1 MAVKPQLQ
9 PSITNKQM
17 EDKSTYIKELEEFKN
32 LLLIWYHGEANG
44 DTRSLINKKLRN
56 TRNLV
61 LRAGTLKTF
70 TISPP
75 PMIGGM
81 IMQNVDPFA
90 MIFDPPYGQSLIPA
104 LSDMIDEAIG
114 VIETNENFDPNPKK
128 PTQKKQQENSISNRV
143 FLVHGHDNELKETTA
158 RFLEK
163 LDLKPIILHEQT
175 SKGLTIIE
183 KFEEYSD
190 VAFAVVLLTPDD
202 HGSKIGDN
210 DNLLKRARQN
220 VIFELGYFIGK
231 LGRKNVVG
239 LVKDNIE
246 FPSDYT
252 GVIYIGVDNSDGWK
266 MMLSKE
272 MKAAGL
278 KIDLNKI
285 FE

>member
-1 MAVKPQLQ
+1 
-9 PSITNKQM
+9 M
-17 EDKSTYIKELEEFKN
+17 EDRIKYISDLEEFKN
-32 LLLIWYHGEANG
+32 LLKYWLYGNPTSE
-44 DTRSLINKKLRN
+44 TRSQINKKVQN
-56 TRNLV
+56 IKNLV
-61 LRAGTLKTF
+61 LRAGALKTF
-70 TISPP
+70 TIAPP

-81 IMQNVDPFA
+81 IMQNIDPFA
-90 MIFDPPYGQSLIPA
+90 MIFDPPYGQPLIPA
-104 LSDMIDEAIG
+104 LIDMIDEAIG
-114 VIETNENFDPNPKK
+114 VIETKADFDPNPKIIVPK
-128 PTQKKQQENSISNRV
+128 VQKGKNISNRV
-143 FLVHGHDNELKETTA
+143 FLVHGHDNELKEKTA

-163 LDLKPIILHEQT
+163 LELKPIVLHEQT

-202 HGSKIGDN
+202 HGNIISEKEK
-210 DNLLKRARQN
+210 LQKRARQN

-246 FPSDYT
+246 IPSDYT
-252 GVIYIGVDNSDGWK
+252 GVIYIGVDNNDVWK

>member
-1 MAVKPQLQ
+1 MREKAKAKFI
-9 PSITNKQM
+9 S
-17 EDKSTYIKELEEFKN
+17 ELEEFKS
-32 LLLIWYHGEANG
+32 LLTVWEYDNRTVE
-44 DTRSLINKKLRN
+44 TRTQINKKLKN
-56 TRNLV
+56 VRNLV
-61 LRAGTLKTF
+61 LRAGTLRTF

-90 MIFDPPYGQSLIPA
+90 MIFNPPYGESLIPTII
-104 LSDMIDEAIG
+104 DMIDETVG
-114 VIETNENFDPNPKK
+114 VIETRPDFDPNPKAPLPK
-128 PTQKKQQENSISNRV
+128 VKKGKDISNRV
-143 FLVHGHDNELKETTA
+143 FLVHGHDSELKETTA

-163 LDLKPIILHEQT
+163 LGLSPIILHEQT

-202 HGSKIGDN
+202 YGSRIDDKN
-210 DNLLKRARQN
+210 NLQKRARQN

-239 LVKDNIE
+239 LVKDSIE
-246 FPSDYT
+246 IPSDYT
-252 GVIYIGVDNSDGWK
+252 GVIYLGVDNSDGWK

>member
-1 MAVKPQLQ
+1 MK
-9 PSITNKQM
+9 K
-17 EDKSTYIKELEEFKN
+17 KYISDLEEFKD
-32 LLLIWYHGEANG
+32 LLKIWLYGHPTTE
-44 DTRSLINKKLRN
+44 TRSQINKKLRN
-56 TRNLV
+56 ARDLV
-61 LRAGTLKTF
+61 IRAGTLKKF

-81 IMQNVDPFA
+81 IMQNIDPFN

-104 LSDMIDEAIG
+104 LLDIIDEAIG
-114 VIETNENFDPNPKK
+114 VIETKDDFDPNPKIIAPK
-128 PTQKKQQENSISNRV
+128 SQKKEKNISNRV
-143 FLVHGHDNELKETTA
+143 FLVHGHDIELKETTA

-163 LDLKPIILHEQT
+163 LGLKPIILHEQS
-175 SKGLTIIE
+175 SKGSTIIE

-202 HGSKIGDN
+202 YGSMISEKEKTQ
-210 DNLLKRARQN
+210 KRARQN

-246 FPSDYT
+246 IPSDYT
-252 GVIYIGVDNSDGWK
+252 GVIYIGIDNSDGWK
-266 MMLSKE
+266 MMLSRE

-278 KIDLNKI
+278 EIDLNKI

>member
-1 MAVKPQLQ
+1 
-9 PSITNKQM
+9 M

-56 TRNLV
+56 ARNLV

-163 LDLKPIILHEQT
+163 LDLKP
-175 SKGLTIIE
+175 
-183 KFEEYSD
+183 Y
-190 VAFAVVLLTPDD
+190 
-202 HGSKIGDN
+202 
-210 DNLLKRARQN
+210 
-220 VIFELGYFIGK
+220 
-231 LGRKNVVG
+231 
-239 LVKDNIE
+239 
-246 FPSDYT
+246 
-252 GVIYIGVDNSDGWK
+252 
-266 MMLSKE
+266 
-272 MKAAGL
+272 
-278 KIDLNKI
+278 
-285 FE
+285 

>member
-1 MAVKPQLQ
+1 
-9 PSITNKQM
+9 M
-17 EDKSTYIKELEEFKN
+17 EDKAKYISDLEEFKN
-32 LLLIWYHGEANG
+32 LLTIWYYEEPTS
-44 DTRSLINKKLRN
+44 DTRSQINKKLRN
-56 TRNLV
+56 VRNLV
-61 LRAGTLKTF
+61 SGAGALKTF

-90 MIFDPPYGQSLIPA
+90 MIFDPPYGQSLIPY
-104 LSDMIDEAIG
+104 LIDMIDEAIG
-114 VIETNENFDPNPKK
+114 VIETKEDYDPNPKIT
-128 PTQKKQQENSISNRV
+128 TQKNQKKKNISNRV

-163 LDLKPIILHEQT
+163 LELKPIILHEQS

-190 VAFAVVLLTPDD
+190 VGFAVVLLTPDD
-202 HGSKIGDN
+202 HGNIISEKEK
-210 DNLLKRARQN
+210 LQKRARQN

-246 FPSDYT
+246 IPSDYT
-252 GVIYIGVDNSDGWK
+252 GVIYIGVDNNDGWK

-278 KIDLNKI
+278 KIDINKI

>member
-1 MAVKPQLQ
+1 
-9 PSITNKQM
+9 M
-17 EDKSTYIKELEEFKN
+17 EAKTKYINQLEEFKS
-32 LLLIWYHGEANG
+32 LITQWEYGNPTNE
-44 DTRSLINKKLRN
+44 TRSQINKKLRN
-56 TRNLV
+56 ARNLV
-61 LRAGTLKTF
+61 LRAGALKTF

-81 IMQNVDPFA
+81 IIRNADPFA
-90 MIFDPPYGQSLIPA
+90 MIFDPPYGQSMVPTLT
-104 LSDMIDEAIG
+104 DMIDEAIG
-114 VIETNENFDPNPKK
+114 VIETKENFDPNPKV
-128 PTQKKQQENSISNRV
+128 PTTKKIKGKGISNRI

-163 LDLKPIILHEQT
+163 LGLKPIILHEQS

-202 HGSKIGDN
+202 YGNKIN
-210 DNLLKRARQN
+210 EKDNLKKRARQN
-220 VIFELGYFIGK
+220 VIFEMGYFIGK

-239 LVKDNIE
+239 LVKDDIE
-246 FPSDYT
+246 IPSDYT
-252 GVIYIGVDNSDGWK
+252 GVVYIGVDNNDGWK

-272 MKAAGL
+272 IKAAGL
-278 KIDLNKI
+278 NIDLNKI

>member
-1 MAVKPQLQ
+1 
-9 PSITNKQM
+9 M
-17 EDKSTYIKELEEFKN
+17 EDKTKYINELEEFKS
-32 LLLIWYHGEANG
+32 LLIVWYNG
-44 DTRSLINKKLRN
+44 RASVDTRSQINKKLRN
-56 TRNLV
+56 VRNLV
-61 LRAGTLKTF
+61 LRAGALKTF

-90 MIFDPPYGQSLIPA
+90 MIFDPPYGQSIIPT
-104 LSDMIDEAIG
+104 LTDMIDEAIG
-114 VIETNENFDPNPKK
+114 VIETKENFDPNPKISTAN
-128 PTQKKQQENSISNRV
+128 TQKGGNISNRI
-143 FLVHGHDNELKETTA
+143 FLVHGHDTELKETTA

-163 LDLKPIILHEQT
+163 LGLKPVILHEQT

-202 HGSKIGDN
+202 HGSKIGEKEKF
-210 DNLLKRARQN
+210 LKRARQN

-246 FPSDYT
+246 IPSDYT
-252 GVIYIGVDNSDGWK
+252 GIIYIGVDNNDGWK